1 MIRKVYAN
9 QEEFH
14 KQNAELGTKLPFA
27 EDTAVLASPLQVGK
41 KTIPNR
47 LVCQAMEGCD
57 GTPTGEPD
65 TLTKRRYDRFAK
77 GGFHLQVNVTSAE
90 LLRHAQQ
97 CPEEHED
104 LLIRISGYS
113 DYFTRL
119 DTQLQDA
126 LIART

>member
-1 MIRKVYAN
+1 MTTDICSGKSI
-9 QEEFH
+9 
-14 KQNAELGTKLPFA
+14 TS
-27 EDTAVLASPLQVGK
+27 VLNSAAH
-41 KTIPNR
+41 I
-47 LVCQAMEGCD
+47 AH
-57 GTPTGEPD
+57 
-65 TLTKRRYDRFAK
+65 DRFAK

-90 LLRHAQQ
+90 LLRQAQQ

>member
-1 MIRKVYAN
+1 MTTDICSGKSI
-9 QEEFH
+9 
-14 KQNAELGTKLPFA
+14 TS
-27 EDTAVLASPLQVGK
+27 VLNSAAH
-41 KTIPNR
+41 I
-47 LVCQAMEGCD
+47 AHD
-57 GTPTGEPD
+57 H
-65 TLTKRRYDRFAK
+65 FAK

-104 LLIRISGYS
+104 LLIRIS

>member
-1 MIRKVYAN
+1 MNSAAHID
-9 QEEFH
+9 H
-14 KQNAELGTKLPFA
+14 
-27 EDTAVLASPLQVGK
+27 DH
-41 KTIPNR
+41 
-47 LVCQAMEGCD
+47 
-57 GTPTGEPD
+57 
-65 TLTKRRYDRFAK
+65 FAK

-104 LLIRISGYS
+104 LLIRIS